1 MYLMISKYI
10 APLAEVDALR
20 DDHLSYLEALEKR
33 GLVVTAGR
41 QDPPVGGVILFNV
54 DTEDEARELIS
65 TDPYV
70 LRGAA
75 EYTATSW
82 KPTRG
87 ALKDWKP

>member
-70 LRGAA
+70 LRNVA
-75 EYTATSW
+75 EYTPTSW